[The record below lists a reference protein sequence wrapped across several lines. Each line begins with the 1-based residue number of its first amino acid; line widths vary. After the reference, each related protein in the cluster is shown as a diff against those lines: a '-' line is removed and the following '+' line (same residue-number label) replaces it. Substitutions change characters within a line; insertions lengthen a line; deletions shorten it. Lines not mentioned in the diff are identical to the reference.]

1 MGSLIRPLLT
11 LILENKS
18 AMMQPLIAGISFA
31 MSILQFPMFLLTAA
45 GLRTSATART
55 SLSCDL
61 VTVVCYIICGLIP
74 LSAHSIGLFYV
85 ASVFATIEGP
95 SHDALI
101 ADLSD
106 GEDREKGIQP
116 SSISE

>member
-1 MGSLIRPLLT
+1 MQLL
-11 LILENKS
+11 LRAFRL
-18 AMMQPLIAGISFA
+18 QCRYCSFRCFCSGGRLA
-31 MSILQFPMFLLTAA
+31 DKRNRKNVIVI
-45 GLRTSATART
+45 
-55 SLSCDL
+55 CDL

-74 LSAHSIGLFYV
+74 LSAYSIGLFYV

-95 SHDALI
+95 SYDALI

-106 GEDREKGIQP
+106 GEDREKAYSP